1 MLDQITTFLL
11 EKGFVYKL
19 QKDFV
24 TYITSF
30 SGTIKTEKYGIVPI
44 ILHFDTRI
52 DDFPRAQLGIEIHN
66 IFEPFHNPHIEKDFF
81 ICYKDNSVVFDKSKI
96 EKCMDSVF
104 SQIRHV
110 LDDYEKDD
118 MTEILRE
125 WKSYWY
131 PEDTYYTTCVTIP
144 DALRSS
150 GKFLF
155 EVKDVDFPEIKVIKI
170 SEIPS
175 IKDCTWPI
183 ENILDLLNWIK
194 NDYLKKEIESYIKKN
209 IKYKIKTST
218 IAIYSE
224 KEKMM
229 FAISFIFTNSLFYV
243 KKHHLNNNTVDLIYK
258 GNSSVKRFWIDIIN
272 NQVLQQSNV
281 NPNLRSLENKHIS
294 LIGAGTIGSNLA
306 QILIRLGSGSL
317 DDKPFEIIDNDTY
330 EPENFTRHVLPFES
344 FGENKANELA
354 KFLKFSNP
362 LLNIC
367 SSEKSI
373 YDYDLQCSD
382 FIIDATGEDC
392 VTNYLNSLL
401 FEKKNNAVLII
412 SWVHVDGKYVSSLII
427 PDNTCVDYTT
437 VYESEFGKKTNEKVF
452 LPQRNSC
459 SSIYVPF
466 PIMLSQYAAL
476 LTTKCILDYMDNKTK
491 KTTLYTQDTQSGE
504 IQTKV
509 FE

>member
-170 SEIPS
+170 PEIPS
-175 IKDCTWPI
+175 IQNCDWPI
-183 ENILDLLNWIK
+183 ETVSSLFAWLQ
-194 NDYLKKEIESYIKKN
+194 NDIQKKEMELYIKRN
-209 IKYKIKTST
+209 LKYKRKTST

>member
-96 EKCMDSVF
+96 EKCMDFVF

-144 DALRSS
+144 DALRFS

-170 SEIPS
+170 PEIPS
-175 IKDCTWPI
+175 IQNCDWPI
-183 ENILDLLNWIK
+183 ETVSSLFAWLQ
-194 NDYLKKEIESYIKKN
+194 NDIQKKEMELYIKRN
-209 IKYKIKTST
+209 LKYKRKTST